1 MKGAWHAPALS
12 MVGKNAP
19 GKKKKVS
26 NIASRQKAVTVF
38 SRQMATLLD
47 AGLPIVRSLETLVR
61 QQRDPKFR
69 TVLQDVAEQ
78 VRSGSTFSDALAQYP
93 KIFDG
98 LLLNMVRAGE
108 AAGNLHSVLARVAE
122 FREKAEKIKGK
133 VQAAMVYPIIVITV
147 AALIVGALMVYVV
160 PKFEAIFAGMLRGQS
175 LPPLTQ
181 LVIGFSRGLGDYL
194 PFVLI
199 GLVLAFFGFS
209 YLLKTK
215 AGKSAWDRFL
225 YYCPGPRAL
234 VQRTAIARFTR
245 TFGALVESG
254 VPILEAIR
262 ITREVVGNTVVQQ
275 ALDKVHDRVRD
286 GDSIATPL
294 EQSAVFPA
302 IVPSMV
308 EVGEE
313 TGQLPAMCDRIADAY
328 EEEVDNAVGALTSIL
343 EPMMIVLLAVVVG
356 TVVIALF
363 LPIVSIIQNLGGG
376 R

>member
-1 MKGAWHAPALS
+1 
-12 MVGKNAP
+12 MVGSKGP

-26 NIASRQKAVTVF
+26 TIASRQKAVTVF

-61 QQRDPKFR
+61 QQRDARFR
-69 TVLQDVAEQ
+69 AVLQDVAEQ
-78 VRSGSTFSDALAQYP
+78 VRSGSTFSDSLAQYP
-93 KIFDG
+93 KIFDD

-108 AAGNLHSVLARVAE
+108 AAGNLHSVLDRVSE
-122 FREKAEKIKGK
+122 FREKAERIKGK
-133 VQAAMVYPIIVITV
+133 IKAAMVYPIIVITV
-147 AALIVGALMVYVV
+147 AALIVGALMVFVV
-160 PKFEAIFAGMLRGQS
+160 PKFEAIFAGMLRGQA

-181 LVIGFSRGLGDYL
+181 MVIGVSRGLGDYL
-194 PFVLI
+194 GFILI
-199 GLVLAFFGFS
+199 GLVALFFGFS
-209 YLLKTK
+209 FILKTRGGK
-215 AGKSAWDRFL
+215 AVWDRFL
-225 YYCPGPRAL
+225 YWCPGPRAL

-245 TFGALVESG
+245 TFGALVQSG

-262 ITREVVGNTVVQQ
+262 ITREVVGNVVVQR

-343 EPMMIVLLAVVVG
+343 EPIMIVILALIVG

-363 LPIVSIIQNLGGG
+363 LPIVSIIQNLGG